1 MRVSTPFRAQGTQ
14 EPQVV
19 TFTPKVVRPLD
30 YKVWMS
36 E

>member
-1 MRVSTPFRAQGTQ
+1 MRVSTPFRAQG
-14 EPQVV
+14 PRSPKLS
-19 TFTPKVVRPLD
+19 FTPKAVRPLD